1 MKLTFPFDINYKS
14 CINTYMESLK
24 PKDAAKVIGISY
36 PTIKQ
41 WIYEGKIES
50 VKTPGGHHR
59 IPPHE
64 IERLTG
70 TILSASANDTTEK
83 SSHSEPISV
92 RNRLLG
98 IVTEIT
104 TEGLFSEVTVEVGG
118 QQIISII
125 TRRGC
130 EELGL
135 KKGMAVHALFKATE
149 VMVSRP

>member
-1 MKLTFPFDINYKS
+1 MD
-14 CINTYMESLK
+14 SLK

-70 TILSASANDTTEK
+70 VRSETTNGAILNL
-83 SSHSEPISV
+83 HHEPISV

-98 IVTEIT
+98 TVMEVRS
-104 TEGLFSEVTVEVGG
+104 EGLFSEVTIDVGG

-135 KKGMAVHALFKATE
+135 KKGMQVHALFKATE
-149 VMVSRP
+149 VMVSCP

>member
-1 MKLTFPFDINYKS
+1 
-14 CINTYMESLK
+14 MESLK
-24 PKDAAKVIGISY
+24 PKDAAKLIGISY

-41 WIYEGKIES
+41 WIYEGKVAS

-59 IPPHE
+59 IPPAE

-70 TILSASANDTTEK
+70 GKAALESAKPNLYFES
-83 SSHSEPISV
+83 ISV

-98 IVTEIT
+98 IVTEIYS
-104 TEGLFSEVTVEVGG
+104 EGLFSEVTIEVGG
-118 QQIISII
+118 QLIVSII

-135 KKGMAVHALFKATE
+135 KKGMPVHALFKATE
-149 VMVSRP
+149 VMISHP

>member
-1 MKLTFPFDINYKS
+1 
-14 CINTYMESLK
+14 MESLK
-24 PKDAAKVIGISY
+24 PKDAARVIGISY

-59 IPPHE
+59 IPPGE

-70 TILSASANDTTEK
+70 AKAKTEQAIA
-83 SSHSEPISV
+83 HEPISV

-98 IVTEIT
+98 AVLEIRYD
-104 TEGLFSEVTVEVGG
+104 GLFAEVTIEVGG
-118 QQIISII
+118 QRIVSII

-130 EELGL
+130 EEMGL
-135 KKGMAVHALFKATE
+135 EKGMKVHALFKATE

>member
-1 MKLTFPFDINYKS
+1 
-14 CINTYMESLK
+14 MESLK
-24 PKDAAKVIGISY
+24 PKDAAKLIGISY

-41 WIYEGKIES
+41 WIYDGKIES

-59 IPPHE
+59 IPPTE
-64 IERLTG
+64 VERLTG
-70 TILSASANDTTEK
+70 TKAAATGDANQN
-83 SSHSEPISV
+83 SHSEPISV

-98 IVTEIT
+98 TVTEIRS
-104 TEGLFSEVTVEVGG
+104 EGLFSELTIEVGG
-118 QQIISII
+118 QQIVSII

-135 KKGMAVHALFKATE
+135 KEGIQVHALFKATE

>member
-1 MKLTFPFDINYKS
+1 
-14 CINTYMESLK
+14 MESMK

-41 WIYEGKIES
+41 WIYEGKIQS

-70 TILSASANDTTEK
+70 VKTETANDK
-83 SSHSEPISV
+83 NLYIQSEPISV

-98 IVTEIT
+98 TVTGISS
-104 TEGLFSEVTVEVGG
+104 EGLFSEITIDIGG
-118 QQIISII
+118 QQIVSII
-125 TRRGC
+125 TKRGC

-135 KKGMAVHALFKATE
+135 KKGVEVHALFKATE

>member
-1 MKLTFPFDINYKS
+1 
-14 CINTYMESLK
+14 MESLK
-24 PKDAAKVIGISY
+24 PKDAAKLIGISY

-41 WIYEGKIES
+41 WIYDGKIES

-59 IPPHE
+59 IPPKE

-70 TILSASANDTTEK
+70 GKAALEAATSN
-83 SSHSEPISV
+83 SHFEPISV

-98 IVTEIT
+98 KVLEIS
-104 TEGLFSEVTVEVGG
+104 TEGLFSEVTIEVGG
-118 QQIISII
+118 QEIVSII

-135 KKGMAVHALFKATE
+135 KKGMRVFALFKATE

>member
-1 MKLTFPFDINYKS
+1 MVRRFLFDFISPN

-24 PKDAAKVIGISY
+24 PKDAAKLIGISY

-59 IPPHE
+59 IPSPE

-70 TILSASANDTTEK
+70 GRAALEAAQPK
-83 SSHSEPISV
+83 SYFEPISV

-98 IVTEIT
+98 TVTEIS
-104 TEGLFSEVTVEVGG
+104 TEGLFSEVTIEVGE
-118 QQIISII
+118 QRIISII

-135 KKGMAVHALFKATE
+135 KKGMQVHALFKATE

>member
-1 MKLTFPFDINYKS
+1 MD
-14 CINTYMESLK
+14 SLK
-24 PKDAAKVIGISY
+24 PKDAAKLIGISY

-41 WIYEGKIES
+41 WIYDGKIES

-59 IPPHE
+59 IPSKE
-64 IERLTG
+64 VERLTG
-70 TILSASANDTTEK
+70 GKAVVEAAKPNRYF
-83 SSHSEPISV
+83 EPISV

-98 IVTEIT
+98 TVTDIT
-104 TEGLFSEVTVEVGG
+104 TEGLFSEVTIDIGG
-118 QQIISII
+118 QRIVSII

-135 KKGMAVHALFKATE
+135 KKGMTVHALFKATE

>member
-1 MKLTFPFDINYKS
+1 MFDFFYRN
-14 CINTYMESLK
+14 CINTHMESLK
-24 PKDAAKVIGISY
+24 PKDAAKLLGISY

-41 WIYEGKIES
+41 WIYDGKIES

-59 IPPHE
+59 IPPQE
-64 IERLTG
+64 IERLSG
-70 TILSASANDTTEK
+70 AKAAAENAREI
-83 SSHSEPISV
+83 SHPEPISV

-98 IVTEIT
+98 TVTEIR
-104 TEGLFSEVTVEVGG
+104 TEGLFSEVTIDIGG
-118 QQIISII
+118 QQIVSII

-135 KKGMAVHALFKATE
+135 KTGMRVHALFKATE

>member
-1 MKLTFPFDINYKS
+1 
-14 CINTYMESLK
+14 MESLK
-24 PKDAAKVIGISY
+24 PKDAAKLIGISY

-59 IPPHE
+59 IPSQE

-70 TILSASANDTTEK
+70 GKAALENLKPK
-83 SSHSEPISV
+83 SYFEPISV

-98 IVTEIT
+98 IVTDIS
-104 TEGLFSEVTVEVGG
+104 TEGLFSEVTIEVGG
-118 QQIISII
+118 QRIVSII

-135 KKGMAVHALFKATE
+135 KKGMSVHALFKATE

>member
-1 MKLTFPFDINYKS
+1 MFDFIAAN
-14 CINTYMESLK
+14 CLNAYMESLK
-24 PKDAAKVIGISY
+24 PKDAAKLIGISY

-41 WIYEGKIES
+41 WIYDGKIAS

-59 IPPHE
+59 IPSKE
-64 IERLTG
+64 VERLTG
-70 TILSASANDTTEK
+70 GKAVIENAKPK
-83 SSHSEPISV
+83 SHFEPISV

-98 IVTEIT
+98 TVTEIS
-104 TEGLFSEVTVEVGG
+104 TEGLFSEVTIEVGG
-118 QQIISII
+118 QLIVSII

-135 KKGMAVHALFKATE
+135 EKGMTVHALFKATE

>member
-1 MKLTFPFDINYKS
+1 MD
-14 CINTYMESLK
+14 SLK
-24 PKDAAKVIGISY
+24 PKDAAKLIGISY

-41 WIYEGKIES
+41 WIYDGKIES

-59 IPPHE
+59 IPPKE
-64 IERLTG
+64 VERLTG
-70 TILSASANDTTEK
+70 GKAAIEGAKQN
-83 SSHSEPISV
+83 SHFEPISV

-98 IVTEIT
+98 TVTEIS
-104 TEGLFSEVTVEVGG
+104 TEGLFSEVTIEVGG
-118 QQIISII
+118 QQIVSII

-135 KKGMAVHALFKATE
+135 KKGMRVHALFKATE

>member
-1 MKLTFPFDINYKS
+1 
-14 CINTYMESLK
+14 MESLK
-24 PKDAAKVIGISY
+24 PKDAAKLIGISY

-59 IPPHE
+59 IPQKE
-64 IERLTG
+64 IERLTSVKRENRIEPG
-70 TILSASANDTTEK
+70 QPVHL
-83 SSHSEPISV
+83 EPISV

-98 IVTEIT
+98 TVISIS
-104 TEGLFSEVTVEVGG
+104 TEGLFSEITIDVGG

-135 KKGMAVHALFKATE
+135 KEGMQVHALFKATE
-149 VMVSRP
+149 VMVGRP

>member
-1 MKLTFPFDINYKS
+1 MVKRFMFDFDAPN
-14 CINTYMESLK
+14 CINAYMESLK
-24 PKDAAKVIGISY
+24 PKDAAKMIGISY

-41 WIYEGKIES
+41 WIYDGKIES

-59 IPPHE
+59 IPSKE
-64 IERLTG
+64 VERLTG
-70 TILSASANDTTEK
+70 GKAVIENAKPK
-83 SSHSEPISV
+83 SSFEPISV

-98 IVTEIT
+98 KVTEIRS
-104 TEGLFSEVTVEVGG
+104 EGLFSEVTIEVGG
-118 QQIISII
+118 QQIVSII

-135 KKGMAVHALFKATE
+135 KKGMTVHALFKATE

>member
-1 MKLTFPFDINYKS
+1 
-14 CINTYMESLK
+14 MESLK

-41 WIYEGKIES
+41 WIYDGKIES

-59 IPPHE
+59 IPPQE

-70 TILSASANDTTEK
+70 TVLSSATANNAADK
-83 SSHSEPISV
+83 NLHSESISV

-98 IVTEIT
+98 TVTEIT
-104 TEGLFSEVTVEVGG
+104 TEGLFSEVTIEVGG
-118 QQIISII
+118 QRIISII
-125 TRRGC
+125 TRRGG

-135 KKGMAVHALFKATE
+135 KKGMPVHALFKATE

>member
-1 MKLTFPFDINYKS
+1 
-14 CINTYMESLK
+14 MESLK
-24 PKDAAKVIGISY
+24 PKEAAKLIGISY

-41 WIYEGKIES
+41 WIYEGKIHS

-59 IPPHE
+59 IPSRE
-64 IERLTG
+64 VERLTG
-70 TILSASANDTTEK
+70 GKAVLESAKPK
-83 SSHSEPISV
+83 SHLDPISV

-98 IVTEIT
+98 TVMEIR
-104 TEGLFSEVTVEVGG
+104 TEGLFSEMTIDVGG
-118 QQIISII
+118 QQIVSII

-135 KKGMAVHALFKATE
+135 KKGMSVYALFKATE

>member
-1 MKLTFPFDINYKS
+1 
-14 CINTYMESLK
+14 MESLK
-24 PKDAAKVIGISY
+24 PKDAAKLIGISY

-59 IPPHE
+59 IPSKE
-64 IERLTG
+64 IERFTG
-70 TILSASANDTTEK
+70 GRAPVEAARAN
-83 SSHSEPISV
+83 SNYEPISV

-98 IVTEIT
+98 TVREIS
-104 TEGLFSEVTVEVGG
+104 TEGLFSEVTIEVGG
-118 QQIISII
+118 QLIVSII

-135 KKGMAVHALFKATE
+135 KKGMRVHALFKATE